1 MAFNKE
7 IFDLAKVAALGKGY
21 TFNSET
27 FSASDV
33 QESLRAELKKVLG
46 GNYYNFQKNK
56 MDLYELIAVTI
67 DQVLPA
73 RVTAV
78 MNQFAEVLNLP
89 QGGKA
94 TFRKKLGRTR
104 AKQFIGRVSPAG
116 IYETFR
122 LDTETFELATK
133 SHGGG
138 VRIDF
143 ERFLDGTEDWN
154 ELVQIVMDGLE
165 EAVYTEIATTLN
177 ASYAASGRPSN
188 TVQSDAAYDAS
199 NMHALVTAIRNY
211 GAGAVIFAT
220 PGFVSTMG
228 DAVVY
233 ASAGQ
238 YPTVSTNDIED
249 LRTKG
254 YIGMF
259 YGAPIVMLPNSYT
272 DETNATLQLSDS
284 VAYVMPTGGEK
295 PVKVVFEGGALVNDL
310 GQLPGDY
317 SMELMVYKKFGT
329 AVVYTN
335 NWGIYR
341 ITG

>member
-7 IFDLAKVAALGKGY
+7 IFELAKLAATNKGY
-21 TFNSET
+21 VANTET
-27 FSASDV
+27 FSATDV
-33 QESLRAELKKVLG
+33 KESLREELKKIVG
-46 GNYYNFQKNK
+46 GSYYNFQKNK

-73 RVTAV
+73 RVTSV
-78 MNQFAEVLNLP
+78 MNQFAEVINLP

-122 LDTETFELATK
+122 LDTETFDVSTK

-143 ERFLDGTEDWN
+143 ERYLDGTEDWN
-154 ELVQIVMDGLE
+154 ELIQIVMDGLE

-177 ASYAASGRPSN
+177 ASYAAAGRPSN
-188 TVQSDAAYDAS
+188 TVQSDATYTAA
-199 NMHALVTAIRNY
+199 NMHSLVTAIRNY

-238 YPTVSTNDIED
+238 YPTVSVNDIED

-272 DETNATLQLSDS
+272 DETNSALQLSDK

-310 GQLPGDY
+310 GQQPGDY
-317 SMELMVYKKFGT
+317 SMEMMVYKKFGT
-329 AVVYTN
+329 AVLYTN

-341 ITG
+341 ITS